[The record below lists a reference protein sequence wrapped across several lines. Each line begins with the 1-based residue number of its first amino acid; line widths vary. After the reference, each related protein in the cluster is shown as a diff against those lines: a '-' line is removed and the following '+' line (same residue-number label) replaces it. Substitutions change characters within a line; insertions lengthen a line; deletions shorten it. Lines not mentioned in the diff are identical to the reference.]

1 MDINDNRRWVAVIL
15 VVAATGLSACARSS
29 TLDSEAATDEG
40 PARVEPV
47 DGTDLQRVVLSARA
61 ARRVGIETARV
72 RVAQGHRTLVPYAAV
87 MYGAA
92 GNAFVYTNPKRLTY
106 VRRAIAI
113 ARIDGGAALATRGP
127 PSGTAVV
134 TVGAA
139 ELLGTEYGVEE

>member
-1 MDINDNRRWVAVIL
+1 MVVNDNRRWLAVIV

-29 TLDSEAATDEG
+29 SLDSEAATDEG

-113 ARIDGGAALATRGP
+113 ARIDGGAALATHGP

>member
-1 MDINDNRRWVAVIL
+1 MDINDNRRWLAVIM

-29 TLDSEAATDEG
+29 SLDSGAATDEG

-47 DGTDLQRVVLSARA
+47 PGTDLQQVILSPHA
-61 ARRVGIETARV
+61 ARRVGIQTARV
-72 RVAQGHRTLVPYAAV
+72 RVAQRHRTLVPYAAV

-113 ARIDGGAALATRGP
+113 ARIEGAAALVTHGP
-127 PSGTAVV
+127 ASGTAVV